1 MNLEETRFN
10 MIEQQI
16 RTWSVLDDTVLELL
30 YKMHREDFIPAEYQ
44 YMAFVDMEIPLGH
57 GQLMH
62 QPKME
67 ARILQEVQV
76 QKTDKILEI
85 GTGSGYL
92 TALLAAK
99 GDHVYSVEIVP
110 ELKAMAEANLRAH
123 DITNVT
129 LEEGDASHGWPEHA
143 PYDVIIITASTPVL
157 PETFKQCLNPGGRLF
172 AIIGE
177 APIMNVVLITCEAPG
192 VFNTKILFETYI
204 NPLSNAQQ
212 AEQFVF

>member
-10 MIEQQI
+10 MVEQQI

-30 YKMHREDFIPAEYQ
+30 YKMHREDFVPAEYKS
-44 YMAFVDMEIPLGH
+44 MAFVDMEIPLGH

-62 QPKME
+62 QPKFE

-76 QKTDKILEI
+76 QKTDKILEV

-110 ELKAMAEANLRAH
+110 ELKAMAEANLKAH

-172 AIIGE
+172 AIIGQ

-192 VFNTKILFETYI
+192 VFNTKPLFETYI

>member
-1 MNLEETRFN
+1 MSLEETRLN
-10 MIEQQI
+10 MVEQQI

-30 YKMHREDFIPAEYQ
+30 YKMHREDFVPAEYQ

-76 QKTDKILEI
+76 QKTDKILEV

-110 ELKAMAEANLRAH
+110 ELKAIAEANLKAH

-143 PYDVIIITASTPVL
+143 PYDVIIITGSTPVL
-157 PETFKQCLNPGGRLF
+157 PEAFKQCLNPGGRLF
-172 AIIGE
+172 AIVGK

-192 VFNTKILFETYI
+192 VFNTKSLFETYI

-212 AEQFVF
+212 SEKFVF

>member
-10 MIEQQI
+10 MVEQQI

-30 YKMHREDFIPAEYQ
+30 YKMHREDFVPAEYQ

-76 QKTDKILEI
+76 KKTDKILEV
-85 GTGSGYL
+85 GAGSGYL

-99 GDHVYSVEIVP
+99 GNHVYSIEIVP
-110 ELKAMAEANLRAH
+110 ELKAMAEANLKAH
-123 DITNVT
+123 NITNVT
-129 LEEGDASHGWPEHA
+129 LEEGDASHGWPEYA

-177 APIMNVVLITCEAPG
+177 APIMANNRPPGLRHCLNVSGNTG
-192 VFNTKILFETYI
+192 VEPVMMMT
-204 NPLSNAQQ
+204 S
-212 AEQFVF
+212 

>member
-10 MIEQQI
+10 MVEQQI

-30 YKMHREDFIPAEYQ
+30 YIMHREDFVPTEYKS
-44 YMAFVDMEIPLGH
+44 MAFVDMEIPLGH

-76 QKTDKILEI
+76 KKTDKILEV

-110 ELKAMAEANLRAH
+110 ELKAMAEANLKAH

-157 PETFKQCLNPGGRLF
+157 PEAFKQCLNPGGRLF

-177 APIMNVVLITCEAPG
+177 EPIMDVVLITCEAPG
-192 VFNTKILFETYI
+192 VYTTKPLFETYI
-204 NPLSNAQQ
+204 KPLINAQQ

>member
-1 MNLEETRFN
+1 MTLEETRFN
-10 MIEQQI
+10 MVEQQI

-30 YKMHREDFIPAEYQ
+30 YKMHREDFVPAEYQ

-62 QPKME
+62 TPKME

-76 QKTDKILEI
+76 KKTDKILEV

-92 TALLAAK
+92 TALLATK
-99 GDHVYSVEIVP
+99 GDHVYSVEIIP
-110 ELKAMAEANLRAH
+110 ELKAMAEANLKAH

-129 LEEGDASHGWPEHA
+129 LEEGDASHGWPSHA
-143 PYDVIIITASTPVL
+143 PYDVIIITGSTQVL
-157 PETFKQCLNPGGRLF
+157 PEAFKQCLNPGGRLF
-172 AIIGE
+172 AIIGK

-192 VFNTKILFETYI
+192 VFNTKSLFETYI
-204 NPLSNAQQ
+204 NPLINAQQ
-212 AEQFVF
+212 SERFVF

>member
-10 MIEQQI
+10 MVEQQI
-16 RTWSVLDDTVLELL
+16 RTWYVLDDTVLELL
-30 YKMHREDFIPAEYQ
+30 YKMHREDFVPAEYKS
-44 YMAFVDMEIPLGH
+44 MAFVDMEIPLGH

-76 QKTDKILEI
+76 QKTDKILEV

-110 ELKAMAEANLRAH
+110 ELKAMAEANLKAH
-123 DITNVT
+123 NITNIT

-157 PETFKQCLNPGGRLF
+157 PEVFKQCLNPGGRLF
-172 AIIGE
+172 AIIGKE
-177 APIMNVVLITCEAPG
+177 PIMNAVLITCEAPG
-192 VFNTKILFETYI
+192 VYTTKPLFETYL

-212 AEQFVF
+212 AEQFIF